1 MNKLK
6 KFSEW
11 HFMDAMLLA
20 CVIMLALT
28 FVLHLT
34 RGQWMDAFC
43 CAIWIFI
50 AIVNVHRS
58 IKITSLTVLVI
69 GQDEYISQVHDM
81 FNYAR
86 LKAQVDA
93 DKEVAEAMEEHFE
106 KKDPPSFEESQGETG
121 TNVAD

>member
-20 CVIMLALT
+20 CVMLLVLALA
-28 FVLHLT
+28 LNIYHHN
-34 RGQWMDAFC
+34 WMDVFC
-43 CAIWIFI
+43 DVIWITI

-58 IKITSLTVLVI
+58 IKITSLTEIVI
-69 GQDEYISQVHDM
+69 GQDEYISEVHNM

-86 LKAQVDA
+86 LKNQMDA
-93 DKEVAEAMEEHFE
+93 DKEVAEVMKEHFE
-106 KKDPPSFEESQGETG
+106 KKDPPSFEESQGEQSR
-121 TNVAD
+121 

>member
-1 MNKLK
+1 MNKLN

-20 CVIMLALT
+20 CVIMLALI

-43 CAIWIFI
+43 SAIWIFI

-58 IKITSLTVLVI
+58 IKITSLTEIVM

-106 KKDPPSFEESQGETG
+106 KKDPPSFEEAQGEQSR
-121 TNVAD
+121 